1 MKARMTM
8 RVWAFSLTALLVIVF
23 AGCSGNIS
31 SNTNIDLPNN
41 QQQKE
46 EAFQQIINNE
56 KLFNEF
62 MNQTMDNTSSMHWM
76 MENRQF
82 MNNMF
87 TDENLDYIME
97 HNTGVD
103 NHMMNNMMN
112 RINRDT
118 TTARKWNNMMSGRNP
133 MNQ

>member
-1 MKARMTM
+1 MKARKTI
-8 RVWAFSLTALLVIVF
+8 RVWAFSLTALLVIVV
-23 AGCSGNIS
+23 AGCSGNSS
-31 SNTNIDLPNN
+31 SNANIDLSNN

-56 KLFNEF
+56 KLFIEF
-62 MNQTMDNTSSMHWM
+62 MNQTMDNTRSMHWM

-87 TDENLDYIME
+87 KDENLDYIME

-118 TTARKWNNMMSGRNP
+118 TTARRWNNMMSGRNP
-133 MNQ
+133 MN

>member
-1 MKARMTM
+1 M

-23 AGCSGNIS
+23 ASCSGNNS

-76 MENRQF
+76 MENPQF

-87 TDENLDYIME
+87 KDENLDYIME
-97 HNTGVD
+97 HHTGVD
-103 NHMMNNMMN
+103 NHMMNNIMN
-112 RINRDT
+112 RITRDT

-133 MNQ
+133 MN

>member
-1 MKARMTM
+1 MKAKKKIRI
-8 RVWAFSLTALLVIVF
+8 WAFGLTALIAIAF
-23 AGCSGNIS
+23 AGCSGS
-31 SNTNIDLPNN
+31 TTSNSNIDLSNN

-56 KLFNEF
+56 KLFDEF
-62 MNQTMDNTSSMHWM
+62 MNQTMDNTRSMHWM
-76 MENRQF
+76 MGNQQF

-97 HNTGVD
+97 HNAGLD

>member
-1 MKARMTM
+1 MKAKKKIRI
-8 RVWAFSLTALLVIVF
+8 WAFGLTALIAIAF
-23 AGCSGNIS
+23 AGCSGS
-31 SNTNIDLPNN
+31 TTSNSNIDLSNN

-56 KLFNEF
+56 KLFDEF
-62 MNQTMDNTSSMHWM
+62 MNQTMDNTRSMHWM
-76 MENRQF
+76 MENQQF

-97 HNTGVD
+97 HNTGLD